1 MEKNK
6 ISRIELAREIRK
18 LFVKN
23 RNIQEYSKIDDN
35 FLVDYYFNR
44 YDERNNKSGMK
55 IDENNFNLKIFEED
69 FKNHLSN
76 EKKLLEE
83 DGVDTSEI
91 TKIVSAF
98 SHSYSENSILEELP
112 FEKDLKIFPNIK
124 ELYLLYTEQ
133 TKSKFLEYEKVSKYR
148 NKVKIE
154 GILIDTNIQI
164 LHRKVVQLIQ
174 DGKISKNNTV
184 LDTTLGFKEIGIV
197 FYRISVEKQIKSIN
211 WRETMLPNYK
221 PVDDNKN
228 EFIKGKGQGPRM
240 SLVTKLNLMKEPLE
254 ESNRIYRKINENIL
268 KVNCKAVSD
277 LYEVVG
283 IDDLR
288 FFYEEIGKLFN
299 FFKMLEYSEDI
310 ENFYSDLNE
319 ALKKIF
325 KYKFLSEN
333 ISRLREYVKYLLR
346 VIYRVESDCIDIK
359 WLKFSNNIFGIT
371 ENEII
376 REKDEKIEKNVEGK
390 ELEDDVIK
398 RLREK
403 EDDKL
408 KAIDFYSDED
418 DEGKDALE
426 LEKSIDMVDYF
437 LYFLLKQAIFEKIS
451 NYHLKSI
458 LEEYY
463 EEEMIQEIIEI
474 KDSVDISEDEKI
486 KLIKNVL
493 FEEFT
498 EEYELEE
505 LEIPDLADK
514 NVGLL
519 KYKGGILDIPFED
532 EGKLETLKINFKEE
546 YFIRKRDKRQEFDIS
561 KVENRIKLNKKI
573 EIKMKL
579 EEILDKNN
587 KDEIKFP
594 FRISEKSDIVEI
606 QNGKIVT
613 KSDRKTKV
621 KNIFFNNSDSII
633 NVPIVELFKNIEKN
647 KFEIS
652 KKDLEYKFGIKDQKV
667 TKLKDII
674 FGINQI
680 IKRKIEEKYP
690 KKDNIE
696 DFIIYENGL
705 KINLKYR

>member
-44 YDERNNKSGMK
+44 YDERNNKLGMK
-55 IDENNFNLKIFEED
+55 IDENNFNLKIFEEN

-112 FEKDLKIFPNIK
+112 FEKDLRIFPNIK
-124 ELYLLYTEQ
+124 TLYLLYTDQ
-133 TKSKFLEYEKVSKYR
+133 TESKFLEYKESSKYR
-148 NKVKIE
+148 DKIEIE
-154 GILIDTNIQI
+154 GILIENSIEMLYKEI
-164 LHRKVVQLIQ
+164 VKLIQ

-299 FFKMLEYSEDI
+299 FFKMLEYNEDI

-333 ISRLREYVKYLLR
+333 ISRLREYVKYLAR
-346 VIYRVESDCIDIK
+346 VIYRVESDYIDIK

-371 ENEII
+371 ENEIK
-376 REKDEKIEKNVEGK
+376 REKDEKIEIGAVGKKLDDDEIKKIRESDKSLKN
-390 ELEDDVIK
+390 
-398 RLREK
+398 
-403 EDDKL
+403 
-408 KAIDFYSDED
+408 IDFNSNKNDED
-418 DEGKDALE
+418 ENDQG
-426 LEKSIDMVDYF
+426 LEKNIDMVDYF
-437 LYFLLKQAIFEKIS
+437 LYLLLKQAIFEKIS
-451 NYHLKSI
+451 NYHLKNI

-474 KDSVDISEDEKI
+474 KDLVDISEDEKI

-532 EGKLETLKINFKEE
+532 EGKLEILKINFKEE

-561 KVENRIKLNKKI
+561 KVENKIKLNKKI

-587 KDEIKFP
+587 KDEINFP
-594 FRISEKSDIVEI
+594 FKISEKSDIVEI

-680 IKRKIEEKYP
+680 IRRKIEEKYP
-690 KKDNIE
+690 KKDDVE

>member
-112 FEKDLKIFPNIK
+112 FEKDLRIFPNIK
-124 ELYLLYTEQ
+124 TLYLLYTDQ
-133 TKSKFLEYEKVSKYR
+133 TEGKFLEYKEASKYR
-148 NKVKIE
+148 DKIKIE
-154 GILIDTNIQI
+154 GILIENSIEMLYKEI
-164 LHRKVVQLIQ
+164 VKLIQ

-221 PVDDNKN
+221 SVDDNKN
-228 EFIKGKGQGPRM
+228 KFIKGKGQGPRM

-333 ISRLREYVKYLLR
+333 ISRLREYVKYLAR

-371 ENEII
+371 ENEIR
-376 REKDEKIEKNVEGK
+376 REKDEKIEIGAVG
-390 ELEDDVIK
+390 K
-398 RLREK
+398 RLDDDEIKKIRES
-403 EDDKL
+403 DKSL
-408 KAIDFYSDED
+408 KNIDFNSNKNDED
-418 DEGKDALE
+418 ENDQG
-426 LEKSIDMVDYF
+426 LEKNIDMVDYF
-437 LYFLLKQAIFEKIS
+437 LYLLLKQAIFEKIS
-451 NYHLKSI
+451 NYHLKNI

-474 KDSVDISEDEKI
+474 KDLVDISEDEKI

-505 LEIPDLADK
+505 FEIPDLADK

-532 EGKLETLKINFKEE
+532 EGKLEILKINFKEE

-594 FRISEKSDIVEI
+594 FKISEKSDIVEI
-606 QNGKIVT
+606 QNGNIVT

-633 NVPIVELFKNIEKN
+633 NVPMVELFKNIEKN

-667 TKLKDII
+667 TKLKDVI

-680 IKRKIEEKYP
+680 IRRKIEEKYP
-690 KKDNIE
+690 KKDDIE